1 MKKAVLYFLSLLVTF
16 SILYYVF
23 QTISFNDVLDLIIQA
38 DKHWV
43 VIFVL
48 FSLSMS
54 ICGTWRYLLLL
65 SISGYSTSKLS
76 MFLVVLVRN
85 LCSDLLPARIG
96 TLVYVFLIN
105 SRLGVPAPAAITSF
119 GYAFAF
125 DFVAIAPMIILAAF
139 FSIGSHQFSPLV
151 FLIIGVVLLIIM
163 GAFIWYLP
171 KLTKLT
177 IPSKL
182 GKISKF
188 LERIQNEIESVSKA
202 NIFGQVLLLSFG
214 VRVFKYLGLWALLL
228 ALLTPRGYQLSELP
242 FHIMFLGMCVAEMS
256 ASLPISGIAGI
267 GTYQGA
273 WITVFSLLGFP
284 LDLAKTTS
292 VSHHLF
298 TQAWGY
304 SIGLASL
311 LILLTPFFKVEAA
324 NFGYRK
330 PILIKFLGFLVAVIT
345 LTYLLLPREKNVSE
359 YKGMVNRPSFC
370 ADSCTI
376 VFDSRRGETF
386 GIYKLTEGGVEKIVD
401 HPNRHEMFPDI
412 NGENV
417 VYASAKGAG
426 RYAQS
431 DIRLVNLK
439 TGEDS
444 LVANNGTFPSFLDD
458 GRIIFERNRKEIVDN
473 LGNVIFPTADFSD
486 WNDFEVVKPR
496 AFGSKLAFTS
506 DRGGR
511 WHVWVID
518 LNKKT
523 SEMIS
528 DGCQPEF
535 LSENELIFINNKKA
549 KAGSGVFKADLFT
562 KEILSFHDLDGE
574 YGHEYFPFPYDG
586 GVIFSAT
593 NEDDHSHE
601 EGKYQLF
608 FVSSEG
614 RIERITSDNAGSRW
628 ARAQ

>member
-1 MKKAVLYFLSLLVTF
+1 
-16 SILYYVF
+16 
-23 QTISFNDVLDLIIQA
+23 
-38 DKHWV
+38 
-43 VIFVL
+43 
-48 FSLSMS
+48 
-54 ICGTWRYLLLL
+54 
-65 SISGYSTSKLS
+65 
-76 MFLVVLVRN
+76 
-85 LCSDLLPARIG
+85 
-96 TLVYVFLIN
+96 
-105 SRLGVPAPAAITSF
+105 
-119 GYAFAF
+119 
-125 DFVAIAPMIILAAF
+125 MIILAAF
-139 FSIGSHQFSPLV
+139 FSIGSTEFSPLI
-151 FLIIGVVLLIIM
+151 FLIIGVILLTIM

-177 IPSKL
+177 IPTRL

-188 LERIQNEIESVSKA
+188 LEKIQSEIESVSKA

-242 FHIMFLGMCVAEMS
+242 FHTMFLGMCVAEMS

-292 VSHHLF
+292 VSHHLV

-304 SIGLASL
+304 SIGLVSL
-311 LILLTPFFKVEAA
+311 LILLTPFSKVEAA

-330 PILIKFLGFLVAVIT
+330 PMLVKFIGLLIAVGT
-345 LTYLLLPREKNVSE
+345 LTYLLLPREEKISE
-359 YKGMVNRPSFC
+359 YKGVVNKPSFC
-370 ADSCTI
+370 ADSCLV

-401 HPNRHEMFPDI
+401 LPDRHEMFPDL
-412 NGENV
+412 NAESV

-426 RYAQS
+426 RYAES

-473 LGNVIFPTADFSD
+473 KGKVIFPTEDFPD
-486 WNDFEVVKPR
+486 WNGFEIVKPR

-518 LNKKT
+518 LDLKT
-523 SEMIS
+523 SEKIS

-535 LSENELIFINNKKA
+535 LSENEIVFINNKKS
-549 KAGSGVFKADLFT
+549 KSGSGIFKADLLT
-562 KEILSFHDLDGE
+562 KEISVVHDLDGE
-574 YGHEYFPFPYDG
+574 FGHEYFPFPLNG

-608 FVSSEG
+608 FVSKDG
-614 RIERITSDNAGSRW
+614 KLERITDDNAGSRW
-628 ARAQ
+628 ARTW

>member
-1 MKKAVLYFLSLLVTF
+1 MKKAILYFLSLLVTV
-16 SILYYVF
+16 SILYF
-23 QTISFNDVLDLIIQA
+23 IFKTISFNDVLDLIIQA
-38 DKHWV
+38 DKTWI

-54 ICGTWRYLLLL
+54 ICATWRYLLLL
-65 SISGYSTSKLS
+65 SISGYSTSKIS
-76 MFLVVLVRN
+76 MFFVVLVRN
-85 LCSDLLPARIG
+85 LCSDLLPARVG

-105 SRLGVPAPAAITSF
+105 SRLGVPAPAALTSF

-139 FSIGSHQFSPLV
+139 FSIGSSEFSPFI
-151 FLIIGVVLLIIM
+151 FLIIGLVLLIIM

-177 IPSKL
+177 IPTRF
-182 GKISKF
+182 GKISRF
-188 LERIQNEIESVSKA
+188 LEKIQGEIESVSKA

-242 FHIMFLGMCVAEMS
+242 FHTMFLGMCVAEMS

-292 VSHHLF
+292 VSHHLV

-304 SIGLASL
+304 SIGLISL
-311 LILLTPFFKVEAA
+311 LILLTPFFKVGAA

-330 PILIKFLGFLVAVIT
+330 PMLIKFLGFLLAVGT
-345 LTYLLLPREKNVSE
+345 LTYLLLPKDSKVSD
-359 YKGMVNRPSFC
+359 YKGEVQKPSFC
-370 ADSCTI
+370 ADSCTL
-376 VFDSRRGETF
+376 VFDSRRGKTF
-386 GIYKLTEGGVEKIVD
+386 GIYKLTEVGVEKVVD
-401 HPNRHEMFPDI
+401 LPDRHEIFPDI
-412 NGENV
+412 KDENV

-426 RYAQS
+426 RYAES
-431 DIRLVNLK
+431 EIRLVNLK
-439 TGEDS
+439 TGNDS
-444 LVANNGTFPSFLDD
+444 LVATNGTFPSFLED
-458 GRIIFERNRKEIVDN
+458 GTIIFERNRKEIVDDK
-473 LGNVIFPTADFSD
+473 GKVIFPTEQFSE
-486 WNDFEVVKPR
+486 WKNFEIVKPR

-511 WHVWVID
+511 WHVWVVD
-518 LNKKT
+518 LNSKS
-523 SEMIS
+523 SEKIS

-535 LSENELIFINNKKA
+535 ISENEIIFINNKKA
-549 KAGSGVFKADLFT
+549 KAGSGIFKANLTT
-562 KEILSFHDLDGE
+562 KEISVVHDMDGE
-574 YGHEYFPFPYDG
+574 FGHEYFPFPLKN
-586 GVIFSAT
+586 GVLFSAT
-593 NEDDHSHE
+593 NENDHSHE
-601 EGKYQLF
+601 EGNYQLF
-608 FVSSEG
+608 YASFDG
-614 RIERITSDNAGSRW
+614 KLERITEDNAGSRW
-628 ARAQ
+628 ARAK